1 LIPTIY
7 WTVVSRGITL
17 TGGDSPYLALLIVG
31 SGSASLQSHEKVL
44 KMGALNAIQSSLAD
58 YFRRVQGKVHE
69 LLEPLSSEQL
79 WQRPFPYGNSI
90 GNLIL
95 HITGNLNYYIGSQIA
110 GTGYVR
116 HRDLE
121 FSDTGKPKKEL
132 LNAFDDAI
140 DTAVRAVADQSDHDW
155 AVPFYGELADG
166 STRFAQVLACAGH
179 AYHHVGQII
188 YLQKELL
195 RSAGPTALE

>member
-1 LIPTIY
+1 ME
-7 WTVVSRGITL
+7 
-17 TGGDSPYLALLIVG
+17 LL
-31 SGSASLQSHEKVL
+31 SAIHT
-44 KMGALNAIQSSLAD
+44 SLAE
-58 YFRRVQGKVHE
+58 YFRMRVQERVHE
-69 LLEPLSSEQL
+69 LLEPLSSKQV

-95 HITGNLNYYIGSQIA
+95 HLTGNLNYYIGAQIA

-121 FSDTGKPKKEL
+121 FSDSGKPKDEL
-132 LNAFDDAI
+132 LKAFDDAI
-140 DTAVRAVADQSDHDW
+140 ATAVTAVFAQSDRDW
-155 AVPFYGELADG
+155 SAVYHAERADG
-166 STRFAQVLACAGH
+166 STRFGQVLACAGH

-195 RSAGPTALE
+195 RQS